1 MANGITRHIPN
12 MVTCCNLLSG
22 CIASVMAFQANYE
35 AAILFIILGA
45 TFDFFDGMLA
55 RLLNVSGPLG
65 KELASLADDITFGF
79 APSAIV
85 FSLFKEVQYPEFMSG
100 IADYFPYTAFIIAA
114 FSALRL
120 GKFNIDPR
128 QSSSFIGLPT
138 PANALF
144 WGSLVVG
151 GHSFLVSDSFNAA
164 YLFILVIL
172 MSYLLVA
179 ELPMFSL
186 KFKNL
191 SWRDNK
197 NSYIFFL
204 VLLEEEV
211 ACCWLVW
218 WVSPWKGLGVRL
230 PNPKMARTRLPNKAM
245 TTNTMSRIKMSIN
258 PKNPNIILFFLS
270 SIYKN
275 RAKGHDVMPF
285 FLSEVTNGCTKG

>member
-12 MVTCCNLLSG
+12 FVTACNLFSG
-22 CIASVMAFQANYE
+22 CIAAVMAFQANYE
-35 AAILFIILGA
+35 TAILFIILGA

-55 RLLNVSGPLG
+55 RLFHVSGPLG
-65 KELASLADDITFGF
+65 KELDSLADDITFGF
-79 APSAIV
+79 APSVIV
-85 FSLFKEVQYPEFMSG
+85 FSLFKEVQYPAFMQSMTD
-100 IADYFPYTAFIIAA
+100 IFPYTAFIIAV

-151 GHSFLVSDSFNAA
+151 GHSFLISDAFNAL
-164 YLFILVIL
+164 YLFVLVLL

-191 SWRDNK
+191 SWKDNK
-197 NSYIFFL
+197 ISYIFLL
-204 VLLEEEV
+204 VCIPLLV
-211 ACCWLVW
+211 IF
-218 WVSPWKGLGVRL
+218 
-230 PNPKMARTRLPNKAM
+230 
-245 TTNTMSRIKMSIN
+245 RISGFAA
-258 PKNPNIILFFLS
+258 IILWYILLS
-270 SIYKN
+270 
-275 RAKGHDVMPF
+275 
-285 FLSEVTNGCTKG
+285 LLTKKKA

>member
-12 MVTCCNLLSG
+12 MVTCCNLFSG
-22 CIASVMAFQANYE
+22 CIAAVLAFQSNYE

-45 TFDFFDGMLA
+45 VFDFFDGMLA

-65 KELASLADDITFGF
+65 KELDSLADDITFGF

-100 IADYFPYTAFIIAA
+100 ITEYFPYTAFIIAA

-151 GHSFLVSDSFNAA
+151 AHSFLVSESFNAI

-186 KFKNL
+186 KFKSL
-191 SWRDNK
+191 SWKDNK
-197 NSYIFFL
+197 VSYIF
-204 VLLEEEV
+204 LLICIPLLAV
-211 ACCWLVW
+211 F
-218 WVSPWKGLGVRL
+218 
-230 PNPKMARTRLPNKAM
+230 
-245 TTNTMSRIKMSIN
+245 RISGFAA
-258 PKNPNIILFFLS
+258 IILWYILWS
-270 SIYKN
+270 LLTRKK
-275 RAKGHDVMPF
+275 A
-285 FLSEVTNGCTKG
+285 

>member
-12 MVTCCNLLSG
+12 MVTCCNLFSG
-22 CIASVMAFQANYE
+22 CIAAVMAFQSNYE

-45 TFDFFDGMLA
+45 VFDFFDGMLA

-65 KELASLADDITFGF
+65 KELDSLADDITFGF

-85 FSLFKEVQYPEFMSG
+85 FSLFKEVQYPEFMGG
-100 IADYFPYTAFIIAA
+100 ITEYFPYTAFIIAA

-151 GHSFLVSDSFNAA
+151 AHSFLVSESFNAI

-197 NSYIFFL
+197 VSYIFLL
-204 VLLEEEV
+204 VCIPLLIV
-211 ACCWLVW
+211 F
-218 WVSPWKGLGVRL
+218 
-230 PNPKMARTRLPNKAM
+230 
-245 TTNTMSRIKMSIN
+245 RISGFAA
-258 PKNPNIILFFLS
+258 IILWYILWS
-270 SIYKN
+270 LLTRKK
-275 RAKGHDVMPF
+275 A
-285 FLSEVTNGCTKG
+285 

>member
-12 MVTCCNLLSG
+12 MVTCCNLFSG
-22 CIASVMAFQANYE
+22 CIAAVMAFQSNYE

-45 TFDFFDGMLA
+45 VFDFFDGMLA

-65 KELASLADDITFGF
+65 KELDSLADDITFGF

-100 IADYFPYTAFIIAA
+100 ITEYFPYTAFIIAA

-151 GHSFLVSDSFNAA
+151 AHSFLVSDSFNAI

-197 NSYIFFL
+197 VSYIF
-204 VLLEEEV
+204 LLICIPLLAV
-211 ACCWLVW
+211 FHISGFA
-218 WVSPWKGLGVRL
+218 
-230 PNPKMARTRLPNKAM
+230 A
-245 TTNTMSRIKMSIN
+245 
-258 PKNPNIILFFLS
+258 IILWYILWS
-270 SIYKN
+270 LLTRKK
-275 RAKGHDVMPF
+275 A
-285 FLSEVTNGCTKG
+285 

>member
-1 MANGITRHIPN
+1 MANCITRHIPN
-12 MVTCCNLLSG
+12 FATACNLFSG
-22 CIASVMAFQANYE
+22 CIAAVMAFQANYE

-55 RLLNVSGPLG
+55 RLFHVSGPLG
-65 KELASLADDITFGF
+65 KELDSLADDITFGF
-79 APSAIV
+79 APSVIV
-85 FSLFKEVQYPEFMSG
+85 FSLFKEVQYPAFMQC
-100 IADYFPYTAFIIAA
+100 IADIFPYTAFIIAA

-151 GHSFLVSDSFNAA
+151 GHSFLISDAFNAL
-164 YLFILVIL
+164 YLFILVLL

-191 SWRDNK
+191 SWKDNK
-197 NSYIFFL
+197 ISYIFLL
-204 VLLEEEV
+204 VCIPLLV
-211 ACCWLVW
+211 
-218 WVSPWKGLGVRL
+218 
-230 PNPKMARTRLPNKAM
+230 TF
-245 TTNTMSRIKMSIN
+245 RISGFAA
-258 PKNPNIILFFLS
+258 IILWYILLS
-270 SIYKN
+270 
-275 RAKGHDVMPF
+275 
-285 FLSEVTNGCTKG
+285 LLTKKKA

>member
-12 MVTCCNLLSG
+12 MVTCCNLFSG
-22 CIASVMAFQANYE
+22 CIAAVMAFQSNYE

-45 TFDFFDGMLA
+45 VFDFFDGMLA

-65 KELASLADDITFGF
+65 KELDSLADDITFGF

-100 IADYFPYTAFIIAA
+100 ITEYFPYTAFIIAA

-151 GHSFLVSDSFNAA
+151 AHSYLVSDSFNAI

-191 SWRDNK
+191 SWKDNK
-197 NSYIFFL
+197 VSYIF
-204 VLLEEEV
+204 LLICIPLLAV
-211 ACCWLVW
+211 F
-218 WVSPWKGLGVRL
+218 
-230 PNPKMARTRLPNKAM
+230 
-245 TTNTMSRIKMSIN
+245 RISGFAA
-258 PKNPNIILFFLS
+258 IILWYILWS
-270 SIYKN
+270 LLTRKK
-275 RAKGHDVMPF
+275 A
-285 FLSEVTNGCTKG
+285 

>member
-22 CIASVMAFQANYE
+22 CIASVMAFQANYK

-45 TFDFFDGMLA
+45 IFDFFDGMLA

-65 KELASLADDITFGF
+65 KELDSLADDITFGF

-100 IADYFPYTAFIIAA
+100 ITDYFPYTAFIIAA

-191 SWRDNK
+191 SWRDN
-197 NSYIFFL
+197 NISYIFLL
-204 VLLEEEV
+204 VCIPLL
-211 ACCWLVW
+211 AIFR
-218 WVSPWKGLGVRL
+218 LGGF
-230 PNPKMARTRLPNKAM
+230 AA
-245 TTNTMSRIKMSIN
+245 
-258 PKNPNIILFFLS
+258 IILWYILWS
-270 SIYKN
+270 LLTRKK
-275 RAKGHDVMPF
+275 A
-285 FLSEVTNGCTKG
+285 

>member
-12 MVTCCNLLSG
+12 FVTACNLFSG
-22 CIASVMAFQANYE
+22 CIAAVMAFQANYE

-55 RLLNVSGPLG
+55 RLFHVSGPLG
-65 KELASLADDITFGF
+65 KELDSLADDITFGF
-79 APSAIV
+79 APSVIV
-85 FSLFKEVQYPEFMSG
+85 FSLFKEVQYPAFMQSMTD
-100 IADYFPYTAFIIAA
+100 IFPYTAFIIAV

-138 PANALF
+138 PANALC

-151 GHSFLVSDSFNAA
+151 GHSFLISDAFNAL
-164 YLFILVIL
+164 YLFVLVLL

-191 SWRDNK
+191 SWKDNK
-197 NSYIFFL
+197 ISYIFLL
-204 VLLEEEV
+204 VCIPLLV
-211 ACCWLVW
+211 IF
-218 WVSPWKGLGVRL
+218 
-230 PNPKMARTRLPNKAM
+230 
-245 TTNTMSRIKMSIN
+245 RISGFAA
-258 PKNPNIILFFLS
+258 IILWYILLSFL
-270 SIYKN
+270 
-275 RAKGHDVMPF
+275 
-285 FLSEVTNGCTKG
+285 TKKKA

>member
-1 MANGITRHIPN
+1 MANGIIRHIPN
-12 MVTCCNLLSG
+12 MVTCCNLFSG
-22 CIASVMAFQANYE
+22 CIAAVMAFQSNYE

-45 TFDFFDGMLA
+45 VFDFFDGMLA

-65 KELASLADDITFGF
+65 KELDSLADDITFGF

-100 IADYFPYTAFIIAA
+100 ITEYFPYTAFIIAA

-151 GHSFLVSDSFNAA
+151 AHSFLVSDSFNAI
-164 YLFILVIL
+164 YLFLLVIL

-186 KFKNL
+186 KFKNF

-197 NSYIFFL
+197 VSYIFLL
-204 VLLEEEV
+204 VCIPLLAV
-211 ACCWLVW
+211 FHISGFA
-218 WVSPWKGLGVRL
+218 
-230 PNPKMARTRLPNKAM
+230 A
-245 TTNTMSRIKMSIN
+245 
-258 PKNPNIILFFLS
+258 IILWYILWS
-270 SIYKN
+270 LLTRK
-275 RAKGHDVMPF
+275 RA
-285 FLSEVTNGCTKG
+285 